1 MLAYIVKVTD
11 RVHHITSTVKVSFQ
25 NRLFEQF
32 MQVDKVIKLKVIK
45 TEVGMTIIKH
55 IIVKAGEQGSYS
67 RTSYNI
73 S

>member
-32 MQVDKVIKLKVIK
+32 MQVDKVIKLEVIK
-45 TEVGMTIIKH
+45 AEVGMTIINSTYKH
-55 IIVKAGEQGSYS
+55 ISKVSAGV
-67 RTSYNI
+67 T
-73 S
+73 